1 MNTVFKTNKYH
12 SYIIMSRCYT
22 SLNEKEKYVRIAAQ
36 IAGSEG
42 MEMEERLHY
51 HDQMINTL
59 ETLNSKVTFVNMAGD
74 NISL

>member
-1 MNTVFKTNKYH
+1 MNQLTLT
-12 SYIIMSRCYT
+12 ISRCYT

-36 IAGSEG
+36 IAGSEV

-59 ETLNSKVTFVNMAGD
+59 ATLNAKVTCTKLNSIK
-74 NISL
+74 NPY

>member
-1 MNTVFKTNKYH
+1 MNLPSNDRVLIRPTKLTPT
-12 SYIIMSRCYT
+12 MARCYT

-36 IAGSEG
+36 IAASEG

-59 ETLNSKVTFVNMAGD
+59 ATLNAKVT
-74 NISL
+74 

>member
-1 MNTVFKTNKYH
+1 M
-12 SYIIMSRCYT
+12 
-22 SLNEKEKYVRIAAQ
+22 RIAAQ

-59 ETLNSKVTFVNMAGD
+59 ATLNAKVSCTKINWSK
-74 NISL
+74 NIPIEKGGENPVAC

>member
-1 MNTVFKTNKYH
+1 MA
-12 SYIIMSRCYT
+12 RCYT

-51 HDQMINTL
+51 HDQMISTL
-59 ETLNSKVTFVNMAGD
+59 ATLNAKVTCAKMTEVKIILIEKGGENPVAC
-74 NISL
+74 

>member
-1 MNTVFKTNKYH
+1 MHIVKVLLEADFL
-12 SYIIMSRCYT
+12 IRCYT

-59 ETLNSKVTFVNMAGD
+59 ATLNAKVISVNL
-74 NISL
+74 NID

>member
-1 MNTVFKTNKYH
+1 MISRI

-74 NISL
+74 NIIL